1 MVLTK
6 YYTIKTAIDGSNTAS
21 INYFAFFPTENFYL
35 LAAGTGITPMCK
47 LIQSI
52 HKFCKMNKKRRTV
65 TLLNFNKT
73 QKDIIWKNEFKT
85 LEDSK
90 DFTFKVIHIMSQE
103 DDWNGDKGRVRKEI
117 LEKYLPTGK
126 SDFTKFAAICG
137 PIMFN
142 QESNRYVV

>member
-1 MVLTK
+1 
-6 YYTIKTAIDGSNTAS
+6 
-21 INYFAFFPTENFYL
+21 
-35 LAAGTGITPMCK
+35 
-47 LIQSI
+47 
-52 HKFCKMNKKRRTV
+52 MNKKRRTV

-137 PIMFN
+137 PIMIN

>member
-1 MVLTK
+1 M
-6 YYTIKTAIDGSNTAS
+6 KTTSDGSSTTP
-21 INYFAFFPTENFYL
+21 INYFAFSQIENFYL

-52 HKFCKMNKKRRTV
+52 HKFCKNNKKKRTV

-90 DFTFKVIHIMSQE
+90 DFTFKVIHILSQE

-126 SDFTKFAAICG
+126 SDFKKFAGICG

-142 QESNRYVV
+142 QESHR

>member
-1 MVLTK
+1 M
-6 YYTIKTAIDGSNTAS
+6 KTASSGSNTTS
-21 INYFAFFPTENFYL
+21 IIYFVFFPTENFYL